1 MQNGPATL
9 LIVAAWRAEYLDG
22 SPRGPPGRQGAK
34 PSGEMK
40 MLNKIGALS
49 ACGLVAATLAAAS
62 PAAAALTVYSGYD
75 AFATDVQVR
84 PNSDA
89 ARDAYLAGTAGLG
102 VDHLASFEGPFGAFS
117 SYDLGGGGTATG
129 VDIFGAQQTIL
140 SAPLCFSSLCGYNT
154 TPGGIGFLSLYG
166 GEATFDFLDPIL
178 AFGAY
183 FSGAQIEGITLTFND
198 GEVRSIDVPGHY
210 GIDFVGFSDPGKA
223 ISQVKLNIG
232 NDIIA
237 MDDLRFTTAFDQAGG
252 VPEPATW
259 AMMIA
264 GFGLIGATLRR
275 RNGLAAAA

>member
-1 MQNGPATL
+1 
-9 LIVAAWRAEYLDG
+9 
-22 SPRGPPGRQGAK
+22 
-34 PSGEMK
+34 MK

-49 ACGLVAATLAAAS
+49 ACGLLAATLAAAS

-75 AFATDVQVR
+75 ALATDVQAR

-102 VDHLASFEGPFGAFS
+102 VDHIASFEGPYGAFS
-117 SYDLGGGGTATG
+117 SYDLGGGGTVTG
-129 VDIFGAQQTIL
+129 VDYLGAQQKVLTTQV
-140 SAPLCFSSLCGYNT
+140 CYSSLCGYNT
-154 TPGGIGFLSLYG
+154 TPGGAGFLSLYG

-223 ISQVKLNIG
+223 ITQVKLNIG
-232 NDIIA
+232 NDIMA
-237 MDDLRFTTAFDQAGG
+237 MDDLRFTTAFEQTGG

-259 AMMIA
+259 ALMIA
-264 GFGLIGATLRR
+264 GFGLVGAGLRR
-275 RNGLAAAA
+275 RGGLATAA